1 MRLCARARAC
11 NGDNCKENACALR
24 ARPRPR
30 ANRARRIVSRSH
42 SRDTPSLSLAPQ
54 AEERNRRRAAGL
66 PVEFGVNYAAIRYM
80 RERGGATSEEA
91 DALEAGAL
99 AAPAPAGSLLS
110 SKAE

>member
-1 MRLCARARAC
+1 M
-11 NGDNCKENACALR
+11 LR

-30 ANRARRIVSRSH
+30 ANRARRIVLRSH

-80 RERGGATSEEA
+80 RERGGATGEEA

>member
-1 MRLCARARAC
+1 M
-11 NGDNCKENACALR
+11 GDNCKENACALR
-24 ARPRPR
+24 ARPRAPI
-30 ANRARRIVSRSH
+30 APAASPNAPALA
-42 SRDTPSLSLAPQ
+42 PSPFPSLAPQ

-80 RERGGATSEEA
+80 RERGSATGEEA